1 MTNFIKFHGLSLSD
15 NSYIENLSI
24 ESLVSDPIDPLS
36 QRLWYNSTEQV
47 IKYSEIIDNV
57 TTIRNIVNSY
67 ELNIIITTINDAIS
81 TETTDRI
88 AADAVL
94 STNLA
99 TEVTDRTAADN
110 ALQNT
115 INNALDLK
123 ADTTYVDSSISDL
136 IGSAP
141 ETLDTL
147 NELAAALG
155 DDANH
160 VTTMT
165 TLIGTKSDISY
176 VDSAVNTLTTNL
188 ATEVTDRTAADAV
201 LTTNLATEVTDRI
214 ASDAI
219 LTTNLATEVTD
230 RIAADAV
237 LTTNLATE
245 VTDRTAADAVL
256 TTNLATETTN
266 RIAADTLLTTN
277 LATEVTDRTAADAV
291 LTTNLATET
300 TDRIAADTLLTTN
313 LSTEVTDRTAADAVL
328 TTNLATET
336 TNRIAADAAL
346 QNTINDALD
355 LKSDISYVDA
365 LVGSITTTLLDLT
378 DTTLT
383 SPSNGQVLSYDFTNS
398 KWVNT
403 DLPPPLT
410 TLLDLTDTTLSTPTD
425 GQVLSYDTDSNKW
438 VNTNRPGVVGSS
450 INPLDVNSVVESFV
464 FDGNLSLTLSNHI
477 SSLENIFVTFD
488 GLLQLT
494 TEYNVGVNTDIL
506 VLSGQQPIGTIIE
519 VRHLI
524 SPSMDNTTESFISNG
539 ETSFTLSESIIS
551 DVDIFVTFD
560 GLLQGQS
567 SYGVNGNSLTLTESQ
582 PNGVNIGVRKLS
594 SYIITD
600 FDSIDGGTY

>member
-99 TEVTDRTAADN
+99 TEVTDR
-110 ALQNT
+110 
-115 INNALDLK
+115 I
-123 ADTTYVDSSISDL
+123 
-136 IGSAP
+136 
-141 ETLDTL
+141 
-147 NELAAALG
+147 
-155 DDANH
+155 
-160 VTTMT
+160 
-165 TLIGTKSDISY
+165 
-176 VDSAVNTLTTNL
+176 
-188 ATEVTDRTAADAV
+188 
-201 LTTNLATEVTDRI
+201 
-214 ASDAI
+214 
-219 LTTNLATEVTD
+219 
-230 RIAADAV
+230 
-237 LTTNLATE
+237 
-245 VTDRTAADAVL
+245 
-256 TTNLATETTN
+256 
-266 RIAADTLLTTN
+266 
-277 LATEVTDRTAADAV
+277 AADAV

-355 LKSDISYVDA
+355 LKSDISYVDT

>member
-1 MTNFIKFHGLSLSD
+1 MSNFIKFHGLSLSD
-15 NSYIENLSI
+15 NSYIENLSL
-24 ESLVSDPIDPLS
+24 ETLSIDPTNVLPF
-36 QRLWYNSTEQV
+36 RVWYNTTDNTL
-47 IKYSEIIDNV
+47 KYSDIVDGNV
-57 TTIRNIVNSY
+57 IIRNITNSDELTLSVNSI
-67 ELNIIITTINDAIS
+67 NTTINNEIS
-81 TETTDRI
+81 DRI
-88 AADAVL
+88 AAD
-94 STNLA
+94 
-99 TEVTDRTAADN
+99 N
-110 ALQNT
+110 A
-115 INNALDLK
+115 I
-123 ADTTYVDSSISDL
+123 
-136 IGSAP
+136 
-141 ETLDTL
+141 
-147 NELAAALG
+147 
-155 DDANH
+155 
-160 VTTMT
+160 T
-165 TLIGTKSDISY
+165 TLLSIEIDDRIA
-176 VDSAVNTLTTNL
+176 DDNTLTTNL
-188 ATEVTDRTAADAV
+188 ATEVTDRTAADVV
-201 LTTNLATEVTDRI
+201 LTSGLATEVSDRTN
-214 ASDAI
+214 ADTL

-237 LTTNLATE
+237 LTTNLT
-245 VTDRTAADAVL
+245 
-256 TTNLATETTN
+256 TETTN
-266 RIAADTLLTTN
+266 RIAAD
-277 LATEVTDRTAADAV
+277 D
-291 LTTNLATET
+291 
-300 TDRIAADTLLTTN
+300 
-313 LSTEVTDRTAADAVL
+313 
-328 TTNLATET
+328 
-336 TNRIAADAAL
+336 AL

-355 LKSDISYVDA
+355 LKSDISYVDT